1 MKSNTPGDGSW
12 AFQGTYLE
20 EVAETMQNQHTQW
33 IHVQPMFME
42 IRVYSTIAYV
52 KVKVGEKGNPDKQY
66 IYMNTTH
73 MLVLN
78 KIKCPKFP

>member
-1 MKSNTPGDGSW
+1 
-12 AFQGTYLE
+12 
-20 EVAETMQNQHTQW
+20 
-33 IHVQPMFME
+33 MFME